1 MYPALLPTRP
11 ALPLHFNRV
20 CRNTVGM
27 RVTQRIS
34 RHHQDSVPLLS
45 PVTGLSPHP
54 PAEGLLKVKNQHT
67 VFPTRFNSAERAISK
82 STNFQVFK
90 NIFTCRSHARFLSSR
105 ILTLHPLLIA
115 VSHSISRIYSSFLF
129 LNCTVSSL
137 FRSLFETVK

>member
-105 ILTLHPLLIA
+105 ILTLHPLLMQYPTASVEFIPLFCFLIA
-115 VSHSISRIYSSFLF
+115 Q
-129 LNCTVSSL
+129 
-137 FRSLFETVK
+137 FRHFSDLYLKQ